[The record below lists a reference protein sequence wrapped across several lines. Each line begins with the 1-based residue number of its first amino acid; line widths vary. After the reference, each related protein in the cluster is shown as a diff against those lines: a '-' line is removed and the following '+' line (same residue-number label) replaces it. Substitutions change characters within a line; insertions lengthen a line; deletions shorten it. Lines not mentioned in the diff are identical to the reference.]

1 MHPKRKIVFA
11 WILFAVILLCI
22 VIRVAIWIIQLATIS
37 SLSVVD
43 QELGFSA
50 ITGVVFSVLAMLII
64 TRLPDNRVGWLMMIS
79 ALGAVNP
86 SSVIIANLP
95 TIPTSLTPGLWLLLW
110 LGGWSWIPVI
120 FPILLIP
127 LHFPTGQPPSRRWNW
142 VSWLAIGMGVFFIL
156 FVAFLTR
163 IGPLDNRAWT
173 LPNPIGFITDDEG
186 ASTFWTAWLLGL
198 ATIVSSSV
206 LSLFVRYRRAQEI
219 ERQQIKWLLYAGA
232 LFAIVYSVTGFGAD
246 SSPLS
251 SVFDFLFVLTL
262 LAIPIAIAIA
272 ILRYRL
278 YDINLLIRRTLQY
291 SLLTGLLALVYFG
304 GVVLLQSIF
313 RALTDESSQAA
324 IVIST
329 LGIAALFNPLR
340 IQLQNFIDRRF
351 YRRKYDAQQT
361 LDAFAR
367 TSRDEVALDA
377 LTGELLQVV
386 LETVQ
391 PEQVSL
397 WIANNNQNRIL

>member
-22 VIRVAIWIIQLATIS
+22 VIRVAIWLIQLTTIS
-37 SLSVVD
+37 NLPVVD

-95 TIPTSLTPGLWLLLW
+95 TTPTSLNPGLWLLLW
-110 LGGWSWIPVI
+110 LGGWSWIPAI

-156 FVAFLTR
+156 FVAFLAR
-163 IGPLDNRAWT
+163 LGPLDNRAWT

-186 ASTFWTAWLLGL
+186 ASPFWTVWLLGL

-206 LSLFVRYRRAQEI
+206 LSLFVRYRRAQVI
-219 ERQQIKWLLYAGA
+219 ERLQIKWLLYAGA
-232 LFAIVYSVTGFGAD
+232 LFAIVYSLTGFGAD
-246 SSPLS
+246 SSPLQG
-251 SVFDFLFVLTL
+251 VFDLLFVPTL

-278 YDINLLIRRTLQY
+278 YDIDLLIRRTLQY
-291 SLLTGLLALVYFG
+291 SLLTTLLALVYFG

-313 RALTDESSQAA
+313 RALTGESSQAA

-351 YRRKYDAQQT
+351 YRRKYDAEQALAQFT
-361 LDAFAR
+361 ITA
-367 TSRDEVALDA
+367 RDEVDQESLTTALVG
-377 LTGELLQVV
+377 LIH
-386 LETVQ
+386 ETIQ
-391 PEQVSL
+391 PEKASL
-397 WIANNNQNRIL
+397 WLKRRRER